1 MSVQIPSPPAFNALL
16 RHALSVIPV
25 IMLIK
30 MDSAPVAASN
40 SQDVWSVTLMV
51 APNASNNISKKMEN
65 ALFAVMILKTVCFVM
80 METLAPNAPV
90 MKFSYKTTNVLPA
103 VALTNSAKP
112 VKLET
117 PVSPVRTTLIS

>member
-1 MSVQIPSPPAFNALL
+1 VNVQIPSPPAFNALL
-16 RHALSVIPV
+16 RHALPVIPV
-25 IMLIK
+25 IMLIQ
-30 MDSAPVAASN
+30 MDSAPVAATN

-90 MKFSYKTTNVLPA
+90 MRFSYKRTNVLPA

-112 VKLET
+112 VRLEM